1 MRTDILDRKAE
12 ILEWIANNDSKA
24 SIAARLR
31 CKIDT
36 FESYMRK
43 MGIVYKGN
51 MSLKGKQRYNQRV
64 SVHTHL
70 VKGSSLGSH
79 KLKLKLFRDGVKE
92 KKCECC
98 GIEEWRGL
106 PAPLELDH
114 IDGDHYNNELS
125 NLRILCPNCHA
136 QTETHSGK
144 NRSKKNI
151 AEKLSD
157 K

>member
-1 MRTDILDRKAE
+1 MRTDILDRKAD
-12 ILEWIANNDSKA
+12 ILAWIENNDSKA

-36 FESYMRK
+36 FESYMKK

-51 MSLKGKQRYNQRV
+51 MSSKGKENITQRV
-64 SVHTHL
+64 SADKYL
-70 VKGSSLGSH
+70 MKGSSLHSS
-79 KLKLKLFRDGVKE
+79 KLKSKLFRDGLKE

-98 GIEEWRGL
+98 GIEEWNGL

-136 QTETHSGK
+136 QTDTHSGK
-144 NRSKKNI
+144 NRSKKI
-151 AEKLSD
+151 LEK
-157 K
+157 KIKA